1 MQGKIRNVCGFVV
14 LMVATFVSTSANA
27 QVAISPFVVG
37 GNGYYGGGTAE
48 GNYLAGEAQVIRA
61 EGDYNLSS
69 AQAASYFEDAR
80 AKYID
85 NTNKWTQAYFEMREA
100 NQAFKAQYF
109 ARNKHSPKTLA
120 SAAASGLP
128 RSLSLDEFNPSTG
141 RIEWP
146 KALRGSDYG
155 ALRTELARLF
165 ESRARDGQMQSSDTQ
180 IHEDARKMARLLRGH
195 VKNLPAN
202 DYIAARKF
210 VDSLE
215 YSITRSESPTPRPG
229 SNLGRGKDSRSG
241 TIRTARVAPQPGSNL
256 GGG

>member
-1 MQGKIRNVCGFVV
+1 MQGKIRNVCGFAV

-61 EGDYNLSS
+61 EGEYNLLS

-100 NQAFKAQYF
+100 NQAFIAQKF

-120 SAAASGLP
+120 LAATSGL
-128 RSLSLDEFNPSTG
+128 RALSLDEFNPATG

-146 KALRGSDYG
+146 KGLRGSDYG

-165 ESRARDGQMQSSDTQ
+165 ELRARDGQMRSTDMQ
-180 IHEDARKMARLLRGH
+180 IQEDARKMASLLRGH

-210 VDSLE
+210 LDSLE
-215 YSITRSESPTPRPG
+215 YSITKAESPTPRPG
-229 SNLGRGKDSRSG
+229 SALGRGNEIRSDVV
-241 TIRTARVAPQPGSNL
+241 RTARLPSQPRSNL